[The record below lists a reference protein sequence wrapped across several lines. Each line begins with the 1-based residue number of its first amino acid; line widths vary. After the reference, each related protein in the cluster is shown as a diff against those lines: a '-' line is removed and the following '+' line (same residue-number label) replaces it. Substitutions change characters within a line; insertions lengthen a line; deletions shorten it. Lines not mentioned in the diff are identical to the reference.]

1 MYRRIPSLYEDDE
14 FIGGSKLEEL
24 KSDFESIVD
33 FLYTDYPVDNDEIDF
48 YARKIAKV
56 LDVHLPKDKELNL
69 TKGI

>member
-1 MYRRIPSLYEDDE
+1 MYRRNSIYEENE

-48 YARKIAKV
+48 YARKIARI
-56 LDVHLPKDKELNL
+56 LDVNVPKEKELNL
-69 TKGI
+69 TKGN